1 MVHVVTQGQR
11 EIESKV
17 PPPIWIKTRLG
28 GTNQFGGKG
37 RKNKERKRKNKERKM
52 ARGRR
57 TGHCPLMLQAFRRS
71 ELSSPRVKAALC
83 DESYTWIPK
92 SQDFTKVQS
101 SGFRETEEK
110 QRPVESRYK
119 R

>member
-1 MVHVVTQGQR
+1 MER
-11 EIESKV
+11 
-17 PPPIWIKTRLG
+17 
-28 GTNQFGGKG
+28 GGKTK
-37 RKNKERKRKNKERKM
+37 REREKRKKEKI

-57 TGHCPLMLQAFRRS
+57 TGHCPPMLQEFRRS

-92 SQDFTKVQS
+92 SRDFTKVQS